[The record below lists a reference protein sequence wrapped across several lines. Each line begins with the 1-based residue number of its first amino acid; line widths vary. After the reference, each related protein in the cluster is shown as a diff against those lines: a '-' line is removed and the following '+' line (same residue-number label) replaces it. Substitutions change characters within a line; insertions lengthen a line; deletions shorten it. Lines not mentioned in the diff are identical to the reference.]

1 MPTPRES
8 SARALNR
15 ERFEAA
21 MRSQPVQKLI
31 LENATPDRISALVDA
46 SPTRIRS
53 WLQARVLMSRG
64 GKVLYRK
71 LSECC

>member
-1 MPTPRES
+1 
-8 SARALNR
+8 
-15 ERFEAA
+15 